1 MAPTTKREMN
11 WGCFLICW
19 AVSLGQIAFG
29 YPGTF
34 LYCRNEGYADGY

>member
-1 MAPTTKREMN
+1 MAPTMKRQMN

-29 YPGTF
+29 YPGIIDQ
-34 LYCRNEGYADGY
+34 YYSEDC